1 MSTLTLTIKEEVV
14 VNGKNQG
21 NEVTTTISSITQTLS
36 RVVRVT
42 TAEEDILNFQ
52 ASRPDA
58 GSLQVD
64 KMKYLRITN
73 TATSGTVDL
82 RFTDATNKKEYLVQI
97 GASES
102 FVLFNNEI
110 DVKRYPQSSATDE
123 LGDAVNF
130 SDIETIKAKASTNI
144 AVEIFAA
151 SID

>member
-1 MSTLTLTIKEEVV
+1 
-14 VNGKNQG
+14 
-21 NEVTTTISSITQTLS
+21 
-36 RVVRVT
+36 
-42 TAEEDILNFQ
+42 
-52 ASRPDA
+52 
-58 GSLQVD
+58 
-64 KMKYLRITN
+64 MKYLRITN